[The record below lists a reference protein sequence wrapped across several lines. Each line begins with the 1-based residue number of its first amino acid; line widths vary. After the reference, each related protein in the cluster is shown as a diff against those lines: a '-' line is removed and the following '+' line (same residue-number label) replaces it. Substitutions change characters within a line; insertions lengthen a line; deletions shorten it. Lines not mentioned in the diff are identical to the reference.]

1 MKMLSKG
8 ATYRAVKTAV
18 ANIPMMIP
26 RPLGNFICYNNS
38 TLANDTIGN
47 WFLQLGMLVKSHCSE
62 QLVDA
67 ELIQT
72 LSDEVCLFF
81 KLFDQNLLMVINFGA
96 IKP

>member
-1 MKMLSKG
+1 MKLLSKG

-26 RPLGNFICYNNS
+26 RPLGNFITYNNS

-72 LSDEVCLFF
+72 LSDEVCVHSIIFSEL
-81 KLFDQNLLMVINFGA
+81 Q
-96 IKP
+96 